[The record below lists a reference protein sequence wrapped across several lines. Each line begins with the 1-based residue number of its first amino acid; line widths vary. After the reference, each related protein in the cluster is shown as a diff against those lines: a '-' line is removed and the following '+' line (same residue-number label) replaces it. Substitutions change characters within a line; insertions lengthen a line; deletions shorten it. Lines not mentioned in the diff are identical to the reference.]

1 MTEVEL
7 LAEIIVVEKKGAHIK
22 KPWCEGHFRTQA
34 LKA

>member
-22 KPWCEGHFRTQA
+22 KPWCEGRDISGH
-34 LKA
+34 KP